1 MKERISII
9 GAIGA
14 LVLAAALCT
23 GPALAGPRANTT
35 QVGSLL
41 IWPNITIDPADSPGA
56 SNTLIEISNDQSAPV
71 HIKCWYVNERKGRV
85 DFNFDLTAKQT
96 ASWEVLTGTGDI
108 AAPLFPS
115 DAPFPGPGNIFKGE
129 LICFAVDAGAQNQ
142 IAWNHLTGTAT
153 VVSSLDAPDAAQPH
167 QAYRYNAFAF
177 MARATVGQPL
187 DGTPQGVAGQL
198 VLSGN
203 GDGTYDA
210 CPVYNIANFMP
221 GGGPFL
227 NDVRTIDNDLV
238 FVSCKQ
244 DLRQDFVPHTT
255 KLDFKVW
262 NAHENS
268 YTGSYLCVDSVGS
281 TALGI
286 SGGDISAVKNPTNF
300 DWSTLRTTNARFTV
314 QGIFSNVC
322 DSKIFGTTE
331 PTGLLAVL
339 TSSIV
344 INGDLGESQ
353 ELGSTTF
360 AAGYDKTG
368 FITWNPHGPALSS
381 PKKR

>member
-14 LVLAAALCT
+14 LVLAAALG

-41 IWPNITIDPADSPGA
+41 IFPKITVDPADSPGS

-85 DFNFDLTAKQT
+85 DFNFDLSSKQT

-142 IAWNHLTGTAT
+142 IAWNHLVGTAT
-153 VVSSLDAPDAAQPH
+153 VVSSGDADATQPH
-167 QAYRYNAFAF
+167 QAHRYNAFAF
-177 MARATVGQPL
+177 MARATVGQPA
-187 DGTPQGVAGQL
+187 DGTIQGVPGQL

-221 GGGPFL
+221 GGGPPL
-227 NDVRTIDNDLV
+227 NDVSTIDNDLV
-238 FVSCKQ
+238 VVSCKQ
-244 DLRQDFVPHTT
+244 DLRQDFVLHTT

-268 YTGSYLCVDSVGS
+268 FTGSYLCVDSVASFAIG
-281 TALGI
+281 T
-286 SGGDISAVKNPTNF
+286 SGGNVSPVKNPTNF
-300 DWSTLRTTNARFTV
+300 DFSTLQTRNARFTV
-314 QGIFSNVC
+314 QGIFSSVC
-322 DSKIFGTTE
+322 DPTIFGTTE

-339 TSSIV
+339 QSSV
-344 INGDLGESQ
+344 RINGDVNESQ

-360 AAGYDKTG
+360 AAGYDRTG
-368 FITWNPHGPALSS
+368 FVTWNPHGPALSS
-381 PKKR
+381 KKPKR